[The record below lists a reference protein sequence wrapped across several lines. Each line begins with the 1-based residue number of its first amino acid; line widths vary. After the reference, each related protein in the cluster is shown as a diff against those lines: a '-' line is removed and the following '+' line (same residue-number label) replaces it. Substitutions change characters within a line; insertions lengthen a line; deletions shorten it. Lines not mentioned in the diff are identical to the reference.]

1 MKDYTKLKEFAERI
15 KAKGI
20 PEQQYIAQGI
30 FGLLSEVKTN
40 KGFTERKSENE
51 KRGEEPVRE
60 GLDRE
65 DLSGCIVEEA
75 NGDRWVVEGW
85 VYEAKTILDDL
96 DHEIGL
102 MPVRRTFTQEELEKG
117 MFKVIGGRV

>member
-1 MKDYTKLKEFAERI
+1 MNEYKELKEFAERI

-30 FGLLSEVKTN
+30 FGLLA
-40 KGFTERKSENE
+40 ERKNENE
-51 KRGEEPVRE
+51 ERSEEPVRE
-60 GLDRE
+60 GLDRD

-85 VYEAKTILDDL
+85 VYEAKSVFEDEYIKC
-96 DHEIGL
+96 GL
-102 MPVRRTFTQEELEKG
+102 MPVRRTFSQEELERG
-117 MFKVIGGRV
+117 DFKAIGGRV

>member
-1 MKDYTKLKEFAERI
+1 MADYTKLKEFAERI

-30 FGLLSEVKTN
+30 LELLSEAAVN
-40 KGFTERKSENE
+40 KDAEERKSENE

-102 MPVRRTFTQEELEKG
+102 MSVRRTFTQEELEKG